1 MGVPNKSYTDTI
13 ARGVIGKKKKKV
25 RNIATSLKRGTL
37 GYMLNDGSNCGVV
50 SFVVIRS

>member
-1 MGVPNKSYTDTI
+1 MGVPNKSYTETI
-13 ARGVIGKKKKKV
+13 ARGVTGQKKV